1 MSFSIQQFISMEKKI
16 KVTQVVNIT
25 KVWKWRNFIL
35 EWSIAF
41 KRNESLPWEGFDM
54 VRKPGWDISVS
65 WEEKDSDP
73 DVSCHAT
80 WTRKLN
86 THTRPLLS
94 QFKYWIINNPGHTFK
109 KKVTYWPRNILLLQ
123 NRFLDFLPICLSRWA
138 AAWRPHIL
146 REDMHEKLQQ
156 IQ

>member
-1 MSFSIQQFISMEKKI
+1 M
-16 KVTQVVNIT
+16 

-109 KKVTYWPRNILLLQ
+109 KKSLTGQGTFCSFRIVSSIFFPLVWVDEQQLEGLIYWGKTCMRNY
-123 NRFLDFLPICLSRWA
+123 NRFNSCCFFLKPEEQSIYL
-138 AAWRPHIL
+138 H
-146 REDMHEKLQQ
+146 
-156 IQ
+156 